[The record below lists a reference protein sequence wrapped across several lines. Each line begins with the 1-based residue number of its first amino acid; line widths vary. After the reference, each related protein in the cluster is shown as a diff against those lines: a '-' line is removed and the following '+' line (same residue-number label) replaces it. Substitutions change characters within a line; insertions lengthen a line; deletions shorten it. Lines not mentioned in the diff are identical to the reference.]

1 MKSSRRPVLAFT
13 LVELLFVVAIIA
25 LLAALALPAIGG
37 AIKRSNAAKCA
48 SNLRQIGVAYRTA
61 IIDNNGRL
69 FGTFETNASGGNKV
83 WQTSIQERV
92 NWPGS
97 YHTNAVFRCPSD
109 PRGLSYAAAGNG
121 FRSYGQNIA
130 LCGNVAQGMGPMAA
144 IIPEQTKTFLVM
156 EVVKGYGAHPSWGGN
171 YNPTNMHG
179 TNCNVLFVD
188 GHVEALTAATI
199 TNAISTLNSDTE
211 RTTNAYRWK

>member
-1 MKSSRRPVLAFT
+1 MRRSLYCVLAFT
-13 LVELLFVVAIIA
+13 LVELLVVVAIIA

-48 SNLRQIGVAYRTA
+48 SNLKQIGVAYRTA

-69 FGTFETNASGGNKV
+69 FGTFETNATGGNKV
-83 WQTSIQERV
+83 WQASIQERV

-97 YHTNAVFRCPSD
+97 YQTNAIFRCPSD
-109 PRGLSYAAAGNG
+109 PRGLSYAANNG

-130 LCGNVAQGMGPMAA
+130 LCGNVAQGVGPMAA
-144 IIPEQTKTFLVM
+144 IIPEQAKTFLVM

-188 GHVEALTAATI
+188 GHVEALTAAMI